1 LTKFLHPENEKE
13 KKMNDGTICVNCGK
27 VGEFSDGWYEV
38 DDGDL
43 CPECA
48 QMLEYDEKL
57 DD

>member
-1 LTKFLHPENEKE
+1 
-13 KKMNDGTICVNCGK
+13 MNDGTICVNCGK